1 MAEGASA
8 ADGEVRTLWVGDLV
22 RPRASTPIA
31 SAVIFHVAT
40 TRLGRRAI
48 ASRVA
53 RASSRAIPRFPAPTA
68 PDLSTPPRA
77 PHLQGYWMNEGYLLA
92 CFAHQ
97 GAPPPRVRVHHPP
110 LAFSVC

>member
-22 RPRASTPIA
+22 RPRASTP
-31 SAVIFHVAT
+31 SPQLFST
-40 TRLGRRAI
+40 SRRRISVVPI

-53 RASSRAIPRFPAPTA
+53 RASSLATPRFPAPTA
-68 PDLSTPPRA
+68 SDISNPPRA
-77 PHLQGYWMNEGYLLA
+77 RPLQGYWMNEGYLLA

-97 GAPPPRVRVHHPP
+97 GATPTPRPSP
-110 LAFSVC
+110 TFAFSIC